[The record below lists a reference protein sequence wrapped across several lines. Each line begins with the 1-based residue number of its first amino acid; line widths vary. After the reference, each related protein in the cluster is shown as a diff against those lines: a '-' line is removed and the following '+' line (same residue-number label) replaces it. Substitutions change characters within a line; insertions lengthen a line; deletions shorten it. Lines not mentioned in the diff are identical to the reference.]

1 MFHKG
6 SVLGPLLSLIYI
18 NDLPGGIE
26 SFKVFA
32 DDTSLFS
39 VVNNGKQSQSTINK
53 DLGSISKWTHQGK
66 MLFNPNPSKK
76 ATEVIFHEKKDQY

>member
-39 VVNNGKQSQSTINK
+39 TVNNGKQSQSTINNYLRC
-53 DLGSISKWTHQGK
+53 DTSLSKI
-66 MLFNPNPSKK
+66 LFKIDQPKKPRPSRQSF
-76 ATEVIFHEKKDQY
+76 I